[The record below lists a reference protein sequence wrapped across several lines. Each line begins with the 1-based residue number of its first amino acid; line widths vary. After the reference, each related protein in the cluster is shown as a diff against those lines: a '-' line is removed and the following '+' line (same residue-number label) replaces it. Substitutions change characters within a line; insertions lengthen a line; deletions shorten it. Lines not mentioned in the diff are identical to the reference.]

1 MRTEFKLEEFE
12 TIIKDVL
19 DSGGEFQMFPKG
31 SSMLPLLREKID
43 SVVLVKP
50 QGQLKT
56 GDILLYKRS
65 NGQYVLH
72 RIVKVNQNSYELCGD
87 NQIQIETKVS
97 DTDIIGVVG
106 YFYRREKKI
115 TDRNL
120 IYKCYNFLWKS
131 FILRRIAGKIRRMIS
146 GS

>member
-106 YFYRREKKI
+106 YFYRRKKKI
-115 TDRNL
+115 TNRNL
-120 IYKCYNFLWKS
+120 IYKCYKFLWKS

>member
-120 IYKCYNFLWKS
+120 IYKCYKFLWKS